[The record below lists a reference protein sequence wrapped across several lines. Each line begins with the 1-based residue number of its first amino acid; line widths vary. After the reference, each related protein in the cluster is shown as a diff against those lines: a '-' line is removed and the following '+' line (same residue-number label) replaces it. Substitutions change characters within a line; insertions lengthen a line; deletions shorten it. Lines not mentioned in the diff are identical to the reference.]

1 LVVAVSGVVD
11 DCKVFDGG
19 WVGSTT
25 TTQIPKVTAYAW
37 VEVVVA
43 VAPKGCMFVAARTPA
58 STPKVE
64 KAGEDDT
71 AVVEL

>member
-1 LVVAVSGVVD
+1 VPLALVVAVSGVVD

-37 VEVVVA
+37 VEIVVA
-43 VAPKGCMFVAARTPA
+43 VAPKGRMFVVSVRNTVPTLT
-58 STPKVE
+58 SR
-64 KAGEDDT
+64 
-71 AVVEL
+71 